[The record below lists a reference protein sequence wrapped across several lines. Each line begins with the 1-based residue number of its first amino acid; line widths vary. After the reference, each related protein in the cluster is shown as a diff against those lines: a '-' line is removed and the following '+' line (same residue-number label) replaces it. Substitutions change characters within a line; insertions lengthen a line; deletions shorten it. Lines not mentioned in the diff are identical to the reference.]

1 MSFDPGNSDSRV
13 RGIVTYTIAYEDGS
27 ELTLR
32 LEAEGDSRDR
42 LGSASGTLE
51 VPGARMPVE
60 VTYAYPPD
68 DAPVAIVG
76 GVPPDVMAEV
86 WKCALH
92 FCKTWEERR

>member
-1 MSFDPGNSDSRV
+1 MSFDSGNSDGRV

-51 VPGARMPVE
+51 VSGARMPVE

-68 DAPVAIVG
+68 DAPVAIVE
-76 GVPPDVMAEV
+76 GVPPDVMSEV
-86 WKCALH
+86 RNRALR
-92 FCKTWEERR
+92 FSEIWEESR